1 MNIHHEETKQKCT
14 RKTLKRLKRRKK
26 IKKKSGTKE
35 NANLSQSM
43 LRISPST
50 IDSVTIDLSPVD
62 RNLDISIPSNDATI
76 LETIED
82 KDMAPN
88 NSTSTPVSTSNAKN
102 ECKICHRVFSRKWLL
117 KRHMLYHTQV
127 YKC

>member
-1 MNIHHEETKQKCT
+1 MNIHHEETKQQCKK
-14 RKTLKRLKRRKK
+14 KTLKRLKRRKK

-35 NANLSQSM
+35 NANLTQSI

-50 IDSVTIDLSPVD
+50 IDSVSLDLSPVH
-62 RNLDISIPSNDATI
+62 RNLDISIPCNDATI

-82 KDMAPN
+82 KDLPHN
-88 NSTSTPVSTSNAKN
+88 HSTSTPVTTCKANI
-102 ECKICHRVFSRKWLL
+102 ECKICHRVFSRNWLL